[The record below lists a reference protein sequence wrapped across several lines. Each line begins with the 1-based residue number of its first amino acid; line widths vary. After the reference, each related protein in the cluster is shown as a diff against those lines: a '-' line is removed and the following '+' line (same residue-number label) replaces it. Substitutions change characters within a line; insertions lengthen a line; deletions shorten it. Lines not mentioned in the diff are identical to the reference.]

1 MGISGLFPFLLVLEL
16 LAPPALLTPLH
27 PICDPRVMDKYI
39 LEAQWA
45 DQDIARVCAASCGL
59 SETVQVPDT
68 KRARQASEVWG
79 GLALL
84 LTALSQAQERHPA
97 TLDQL
102 ARMRSALL
110 SVREILRSVN
120 VEADARLLDTPPT
133 PTLNIRTVEKLLS
146 IYLNFLRGKAN
157 LYITEACR
165 NYAR

>member
-1 MGISGLFPFLLVLEL
+1 
-16 LAPPALLTPLH
+16 
-27 PICDPRVMDKYI
+27 MDKYI

-68 KRARQASEVWG
+68 KVNFLEWKMMTRARQASEVWG